1 MRFIECSTGR
11 KRREEGK
18 ATALEMLLDRQ
29 NSSKYFTRN
38 HVESKIPIIYFISKI
53 HFMYKDTETETLMSI
68 KCQQPVEHFA
78 RIRMHRLACWDE
90 EPPALLRRTEN
101 ELRGAGESW
110 GNVKAGNSAHCTQHT
125 SYQTVAHGTARRHS
139 TRIIWRGFGKADLE
153 DLHCF

>member
-11 KRREEGK
+11 ERREEGK

-78 RIRMHRLACWDE
+78 RIRMHRLAC
-90 EPPALLRRTEN
+90 
-101 ELRGAGESW
+101 
-110 GNVKAGNSAHCTQHT
+110 
-125 SYQTVAHGTARRHS
+125 
-139 TRIIWRGFGKADLE
+139 
-153 DLHCF
+153 